1 VFWGLAPSATT
12 IQDCTFNATQ
22 TLTPDAMWIAA
33 KTEEYRQQYENMGG
47 PGSKFTAYV
56 SVLVAN
62 LLLVMQARPEYV
74 EKQGSGRTNRRLKSG
89 VPVWPPIFIGRKY
102 ITVRKSQAAE
112 GGHFTEIEWR
122 AGCMRSQHYGPKN
135 EQIKVIFIDPYIC
148 FCRGL
153 VPIKEKN
160 EAP

>member
-1 VFWGLAPSATT
+1 LFLGVSKTAKGEEVQIPSTRFRCSPASEARISVFWGLAPSATT

-33 KTEEYRQQYENMGG
+33 KTEE
-47 PGSKFTAYV
+47 
-56 SVLVAN
+56 
-62 LLLVMQARPEYV
+62 
-74 EKQGSGRTNRRLKSG
+74 
-89 VPVWPPIFIGRKY
+89 
-102 ITVRKSQAAE
+102 
-112 GGHFTEIEWR
+112 GGHFTEIGWR

-153 VPIKEKN
+153 VPIKEKK
-160 EAP
+160 